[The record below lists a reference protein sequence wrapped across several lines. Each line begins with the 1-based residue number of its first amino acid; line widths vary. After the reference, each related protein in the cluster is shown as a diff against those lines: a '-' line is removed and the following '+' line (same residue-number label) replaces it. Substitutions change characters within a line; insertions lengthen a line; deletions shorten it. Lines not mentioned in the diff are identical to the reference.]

1 MNLMRLLVPC
11 ALLGAVNAHAQ
22 SNVTIYG
29 VIDTGVS
36 YVSNQGG
43 KWSTSMANGIL
54 SPNLIGFTGSEDLGG
69 GLKAIFK
76 MENQFNVGN
85 GQMLGNLFGHQAY
98 VGLQSDTLGKLT
110 MGNLDD
116 FMFSELAVKRY
127 GPMFRFV
134 SIQNLRQGPYN
145 ALGIPN
151 VPGGSFD
158 FDRVAEGQRVASAI
172 RYDSVQMNGFSFGTL
187 LGLGGTA
194 GSFANGST
202 KSFGADYS
210 NGPFTLTGAYTD
222 VKYMTMN
229 NGADGIR
236 NWGVGGRYDIGDMSF
251 DALYTNTKNT
261 MTGAVI
267 DVFEAGVLVPITK
280 QLNLLTAF
288 TATKG
293 NAALS
298 NNKSQQVDFTL
309 HYTLSKRT
317 ALYSSFMWQ
326 KASGGPDAKAWI
338 TLAGESG
345 GSVQSVFRLGMQ
357 HAF

>member
-1 MNLMRLLVPC
+1 VT
-11 ALLGAVNAHAQ
+11 AHAQ

-29 VIDTGVS
+29 VVDTGIS

-76 MENQFNVGN
+76 LENQFSIGN
-85 GQMLGNLFGHQAY
+85 GAMLGNLFGHQAY
-98 VGLQSDTLGKLT
+98 VGLQSDKLGKLT
-110 MGNLDD
+110 LGNLDD

-172 RYDSVQMNGFSFGTL
+172 RYDSPTMNGFSFGTL
-187 LGLGGTA
+187 LGLGGNA
-194 GSFANGST
+194 GSFSNGSS

-210 NGPFTLTGAYTD
+210 NGPVTLTAAYTD

-236 NWGVGGRYDIGDMSF
+236 NWGFGGRYDIGGDISV

-267 DVFEAGVLVPITK
+267 DVFETGVLLPITK
-280 QLNLLTAF
+280 QLNFLTAF

-293 NAALS
+293 NAALN
-298 NNKSQQVDFTL
+298 NNKSQQIDFTL

-317 ALYSSFMWQ
+317 AVYSSFMWQ

-338 TLAGESG
+338 NLAGESG
-345 GSVQSVFRLGMQ
+345 GSVQSVLRVGMQ